1 MLYGICTCSG
11 MFPSILLRNSPI
23 ICRAKTALL
32 QKKSKTLGNASTS
45 PPRHASRDKLG
56 FFTSADTAGIDIN
69 ATKTS
74 APQNDK
80 SDQIPPLVPV
90 KVFWASQHTTCCAVL
105 KDRVAERAA
114 AVAVTREAWILLLLP
129 VILSPVESGKE
140 EAPLVIQ
147 CPLPGATF
155 CFSCCSVR
163 CPTNNRPKT
172 PASTIE
178 TISSQVFRDQCQSRR
193 NFSLYC
199 NKRNP

>member
-1 MLYGICTCSG
+1 M
-11 MFPSILLRNSPI
+11 
-23 ICRAKTALL
+23 
-32 QKKSKTLGNASTS
+32 GNASTS
-45 PPRHASRDKLG
+45 PPGHASRHKLG
-56 FFTSADTAGIDIN
+56 FFTSADTARIHIN

-80 SDQIPPLVPV
+80 SDQIPPVVPV
-90 KVFWASQHTTCCAVL
+90 KVSWAAQHTNCCALL

-114 AVAVTREAWILLLLP
+114 AVAATREAWILLLLPLP

-140 EAPLVIQ
+140 EAPLVLQ

-163 CPTNNRPKT
+163 CPTNNRPTT

-178 TISSQVFRDQCQSRR
+178 AISSQVFRDQC
-193 NFSLYC
+193 
-199 NKRNP
+199 